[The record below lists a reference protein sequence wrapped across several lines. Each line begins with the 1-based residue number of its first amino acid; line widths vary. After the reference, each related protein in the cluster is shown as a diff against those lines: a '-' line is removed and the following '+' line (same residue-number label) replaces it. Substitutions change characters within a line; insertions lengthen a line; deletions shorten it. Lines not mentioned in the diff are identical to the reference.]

1 MDYSTEPRGIYL
13 MVDNKSFYATV
24 ECVARGLDPLT
35 TPLVVMSEAAN
46 VGQGLILSSSPA
58 AKRLFGLHNVN
69 RARDLPVDERLLVV
83 PPRMNLYL
91 AKNLAINEIFR
102 EFVADEDLL
111 PYSIDE
117 SLLNLTHSWR
127 LKSDNLLTVVRQLQ
141 TEIKQRLQLV
151 VTIGVG
157 NNPLQAKVAL
167 DIYAKHSPVG
177 IGIITNHTAPVRL
190 WAIPELTMVWGI
202 NTHLAQRLQ
211 RLGLHNLKQVAH
223 ADPYQLKAALGQNGA
238 RLYATAWG
246 VDRTTLSRRSLRR
259 AQSIGNSQVLPRDY
273 VKLQAIKVV
282 IAEITAQ
289 VAARLRARHKQAGG
303 VRLQIGYAFGTVD
316 QAGRA
321 GFAHAQ
327 HLSALTADERKLT
340 RVLQAL
346 FDQYWTG
353 QPVRH
358 VAIAVTHLSPAQG
371 EQLDLFATKAETLA
385 LDVAQTVDQI
395 RQRFGKTAI
404 MKASSLTT
412 GATFLARAQ
421 QVGGHNGGQSF
432 E

>member
-1 MDYSTEPRGIYL
+1 M
-13 MVDNKSFYATV
+13 
-24 ECVARGLDPLT
+24 
-35 TPLVVMSEAAN
+35 
-46 VGQGLILSSSPA
+46 
-58 AKRLFGLHNVN
+58 
-69 RARDLPVDERLLVV
+69 
-83 PPRMNLYL
+83 
-91 AKNLAINEIFR
+91 
-102 EFVADEDLL
+102 
-111 PYSIDE
+111 
-117 SLLNLTHSWR
+117 
-127 LKSDNLLTVVRQLQ
+127 
-141 TEIKQRLQLV
+141 
-151 VTIGVG
+151 
-157 NNPLQAKVAL
+157 
-167 DIYAKHSPVG
+167 
-177 IGIITNHTAPVRL
+177 
-190 WAIPELTMVWGI
+190 
-202 NTHLAQRLQ
+202 
-211 RLGLHNLKQVAH
+211 
-223 ADPYQLKAALGQNGA
+223 
-238 RLYATAWG
+238 
-246 VDRTTLSRRSLRR
+246 
-259 AQSIGNSQVLPRDY
+259 
-273 VKLQAIKVV
+273 
-282 IAEITAQ
+282 
-289 VAARLRARHKQAGG
+289 
-303 VRLQIGYAFGTVD
+303 RLQIGYAFGTVD

>member
-1 MDYSTEPRGIYL
+1 
-13 MVDNKSFYATV
+13 
-24 ECVARGLDPLT
+24 
-35 TPLVVMSEAAN
+35 
-46 VGQGLILSSSPA
+46 
-58 AKRLFGLHNVN
+58 
-69 RARDLPVDERLLVV
+69 
-83 PPRMNLYL
+83 
-91 AKNLAINEIFR
+91 
-102 EFVADEDLL
+102 
-111 PYSIDE
+111 
-117 SLLNLTHSWR
+117 
-127 LKSDNLLTVVRQLQ
+127 
-141 TEIKQRLQLV
+141 
-151 VTIGVG
+151 
-157 NNPLQAKVAL
+157 
-167 DIYAKHSPVG
+167 
-177 IGIITNHTAPVRL
+177 
-190 WAIPELTMVWGI
+190 MVWGI

-223 ADPYQLKAALGQNGA
+223 AAPYQLKAALGQTGA

-246 VDRTTLSRRSLRR
+246 VDRTTLSRRPLRR

-273 VKLQAIKVV
+273 VKPQAIKVV

-289 VAARLRARHKQAGG
+289 VATRLRARHKQAGG
-303 VRLQIGYAFGTVD
+303 VHLQIGYAFGTVD
-316 QAGRA
+316 QAGRT

-327 HLSALTADERKLT
+327 HLSALTADERKLI

-404 MKASSLTT
+404 MKASSLTA